1 MNPALFIAN
10 YIIEFCNEN
19 GFEIN
24 NLRLQKL
31 LYFVNVRSLIETS
44 NPIFEDPMEM
54 WPYGPVIPDVY
65 HQYKSFGPFDITD
78 NDIAGQLIDF
88 EDFSVIEYDSSNINE
103 HDRRLIEETVKSLSN
118 IEVFGLVEIT
128 HKHEM
133 WANRRNQIQSGVHH
147 ITYDND
153 EIIDF
158 FNRHEEAMIWRAA

>member
-31 LYFVNVRSLIETS
+31 LYFVNVRSLVETLL
-44 NPIFEDPMEM
+44 PIFEDTMEM
-54 WPYGPVIPDVY
+54 WSYGPVIPDVY
-65 HQYKSFGPFDITD
+65 HQYKSFGPFDITND
-78 NDIAGQLIDF
+78 DIAAQLIDF
-88 EDFSVIEYDSSNINE
+88 EDFSVIEYDRSSINE
-103 HDRRLIEETVKSLSN
+103 HDRRLIEETVVSLSN
-118 IEVFGLVEIT
+118 IAVFDLVEIT
-128 HKHEM
+128 HSHEM
-133 WANRRNQIQSGVHH
+133 WSARENLINRGVHH
-147 ITYDND
+147 ITYDNN